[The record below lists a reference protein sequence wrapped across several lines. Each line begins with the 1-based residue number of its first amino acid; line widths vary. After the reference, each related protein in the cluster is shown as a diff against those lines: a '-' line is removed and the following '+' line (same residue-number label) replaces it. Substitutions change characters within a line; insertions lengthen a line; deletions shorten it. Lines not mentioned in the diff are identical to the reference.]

1 MSAPN
6 VCLLTCDNSLS
17 ELIAREV
24 LKKLKG
30 VAVCTL
36 KAIEDNLPE
45 AVETLEGSTYVIL
58 LDSCSPGCAKET
70 AEKLGVRYDEYVNLE
85 EELGVKVPCY
95 EKPSV
100 EVVDDVG
107 LAVIRLVEEIGEFQM
122 EVNHQAEGA
131 QAQGL

>member
-1 MSAPN
+1 MSAPS
-6 VCLLTCDNSLS
+6 VCLVTCNDSLS

-24 LKKLKG
+24 LKKLEE

-36 KAIEDNLPE
+36 KALEDGLPK
-45 AVETLEGSTYVIL
+45 AVETLKGSTYVIL

-85 EELGVKVPCY
+85 EELEAKVPCY

-107 LAVIRLVEEIGEFQM
+107 LAVIRLVEEIRG
-122 EVNHQAEGA
+122 VLDGS
-131 QAQGL
+131 